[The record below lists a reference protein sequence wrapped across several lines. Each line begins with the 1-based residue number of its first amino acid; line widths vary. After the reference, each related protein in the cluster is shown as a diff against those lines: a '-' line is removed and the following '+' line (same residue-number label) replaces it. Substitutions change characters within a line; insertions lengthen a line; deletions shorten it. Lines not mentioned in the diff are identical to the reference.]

1 MSNCMAAAAARS
13 RSGLFIMVSLLSVC
27 LMAYN
32 SANNSDDLL
41 LLSSVLNG
49 ETVPLVNDEI
59 LAEYREVLSRKKL
72 KISAELAESVLTRFA
87 ACCLNIADASS
98 EYPEVTDPKDRCFY
112 AVTMSERES
121 EDALLVTGNIRHF
134 PVKPYVVTPAQFVEI
149 LQKSK
154 K

>member
-1 MSNCMAAAAARS
+1 MIYAAIDTNVLVSALLHFNSNP
-13 RSGLFIMVSLLSVC
+13 GTVLL
-27 LMAYN
+27 
-32 SANNSDDLL
+32 
-41 LLSSVLNG
+41 SVLNG
-49 ETVPLVNDEI
+49 ETIPLVNDEI
-59 LAEYREVLSRKKL
+59 LAEYREVLSRKRL
-72 KISAELAESVLTRFA
+72 KISAELAESVLTRLA

>member
-1 MSNCMAAAAARS
+1 MFWFLHCCILIQIR
-13 RSGLFIMVSLLSVC
+13 GQFFFPSLKEKPS
-27 LMAYN
+27 
-32 SANNSDDLL
+32 
-41 LLSSVLNG
+41 
-49 ETVPLVNDEI
+49 PLVNDEI
-59 LAEYREVLSRKKL
+59 LAEYREVLSRKRL
-72 KISAELAESVLTRFA
+72 KISAELAESVLTRLA

-149 LQKSK
+149 LQKSRK
-154 K
+154 

>member
-1 MSNCMAAAAARS
+1 MIYAAIDTNVLVSALLNFNSNP
-13 RSGLFIMVSLLSVC
+13 GKVLLSV
-27 LMAYN
+27 
-32 SANNSDDLL
+32 
-41 LLSSVLNG
+41 LNR
-49 ETVPLVNDEI
+49 ETIPLVNDEI

-72 KISAELAESVLTRFA
+72 KIPAELAEAVLTRLA
-87 ACCLNIADASS
+87 ACCLNIADASA